1 MTISKQKNKY
11 AITGLSDNE
20 IVRMMTAFSTI
31 SRLLDLVHY
40 DEDFHK
46 KTAMKV
52 KRNYEKLSDSFFNAI
67 DYEFEGG
74 SIESYILPSIETEI
88 NAFKMGI
95 RTPSKNSES

>member
-1 MTISKQKNKY
+1 
-11 AITGLSDNE
+11 
-20 IVRMMTAFSTI
+20 
-31 SRLLDLVHY
+31 
-40 DEDFHK
+40 
-46 KTAMKV
+46 MKV

-88 NAFKMGI
+88 NALKMGI